1 MPWASEPKAPWVE
14 VWLSPQTMVMPGR
27 VKPCSGPDHVDDA
40 LADVELVEVLD
51 AEILGVLGES
61 RNLGRGFG
69 ILDAVRAVG
78 GRHVV
83 VDHGQRLARLA
94 HLAAGH
100 AQALEGLRARD
111 LMDEVAVDVE
121 KARPVIL
128 LIDDVVVPD
137 LVIEGAG
144 FSHGS
149 LPTVDNKWFGV
160 FSGRTPG
167 REDVL
172 SAHRLET
179 IA

>member
-1 MPWASEPKAPWVE
+1 
-14 VWLSPQTMVMPGR
+14 
-27 VKPCSGPDHVDDA
+27 
-40 LADVELVEVLD
+40 
-51 AEILGVLGES
+51 
-61 RNLGRGFG
+61 
-69 ILDAVRAVG
+69 
-78 GRHVV
+78 
-83 VDHGQRLARLA
+83 
-94 HLAAGH
+94 
-100 AQALEGLRARD
+100 
-111 LMDEVAVDVE
+111 MDEVAVDVE